1 MSVFSKE
8 DKIQILSDMVEIN
21 TENDNELEVCKYLKS
36 LLSKYDIDSKIQEV
50 DDNRANLIAEIGEG
64 SPKLGISGHMDVV
77 DAGDHNE
84 WKHDP
89 FKLTEEDGKLYGR
102 GTTDMKG
109 GLAALVIAMIEI
121 KASGHLQQGSIR
133 LMATTAEEREMSG
146 AEKLKEQGYVDDLD
160 GLIIAEPSD
169 GFVFYAS
176 KGSIWIY
183 SKN

>member
-8 DKIQILSDMVEIN
+8 DKIQILSDMIEIN

-36 LLSKYDIDSKIQEV
+36 LLSKYDIDSKILEV
-50 DDNRANLIAEIGEG
+50 DDNRANLIAEIGDG

-109 GLAALVIAMIEI
+109 GLAALVIA
-121 KASGHLQQGSIR
+121 
-133 LMATTAEEREMSG
+133 
-146 AEKLKEQGYVDDLD
+146 
-160 GLIIAEPSD
+160 
-169 GFVFYAS
+169 
-176 KGSIWIY
+176 
-183 SKN
+183 